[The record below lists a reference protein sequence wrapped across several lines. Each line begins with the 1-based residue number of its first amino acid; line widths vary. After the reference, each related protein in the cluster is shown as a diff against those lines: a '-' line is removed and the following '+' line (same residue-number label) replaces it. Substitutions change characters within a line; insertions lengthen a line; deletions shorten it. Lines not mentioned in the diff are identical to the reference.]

1 MNGYHFY
8 WSTVWASLPLML
20 AGAWVTIQLTFLA
33 FIIGTL
39 IAMPMAVA
47 RQEGGGWAYR
57 LSTGWVELAR
67 NTPAIFQLFVVYF
80 GLGAIHINI
89 PSYAAVLIS
98 VSFNNAGYMTEIFR
112 GGLSAI
118 PQQQLSAA
126 RSLGMTRPQSFIHVI
141 FPQMFKVIFLAYITQ
156 GIWGMLNTS
165 LGMLVGLQDL
175 TGVTQ
180 YAQSISFRTFE
191 FFIVAAGMYYL
202 IAKGLQISAL
212 LAFRLIYRS

>member
-8 WSTVWASLPLML
+8 WSTVWPSLPLML
-20 AGAWVTIQLTFLA
+20 VGAWVTIQITFLA

-47 RQEGGGWAYR
+47 RQQGDGWVYR
-57 LSTGWVELAR
+57 FSTSWVELAR
-67 NTPAIFQLFVVYF
+67 NTPAVFQLFVFYF
-80 GLGAIHINI
+80 GLGAFHINI
-89 PSYAAVLIS
+89 SSYVAVLAS

-118 PQQQLSAA
+118 PRQQLSAA
-126 RSLGMTRPQSFIHVI
+126 RSLGMTTTRSFIHVI

-156 GIWGMLNTS
+156 GIWGMLNSS

-175 TGVTQ
+175 TGATE
-180 YAQSISFRTFE
+180 YAQSVSFRTFE

-202 IAKGLQISAL
+202 IAKGLQFSAL
-212 LAFRLIYRS
+212 IAFRLMYRS